1 MVQKNFNTVG
11 VIMKNVYGF
20 IAFLMVFGLAGCS
33 QDVNIDDLKSTLG
46 MSKDEIESKFG
57 RPQSSSLESNDQ
69 HPGGYW
75 VYKASSGASC
85 KLRFDLP
92 PRVIGADC

>member
-1 MVQKNFNTVG
+1 
-11 VIMKNVYGF
+11 MKLG
-20 IAFLMVFGLAGCS
+20 FGLLSFFLVLGLSGCGGKA
-33 QDVNIDDLKSTLG
+33 DINDLKSTIG
-46 MSKDEIESKFG
+46 MSKLEVESRFG
-57 RPQSSSLESNDQ
+57 KPESSILEATED

-75 VYKASSGASC
+75 IYKVSSGASC

>member
-1 MVQKNFNTVG
+1 M
-11 VIMKNVYGF
+11 MKIVYGLISF
-20 IAFLMVFGLAGCS
+20 FLVLSLHGCGGEA
-33 QDVNIDDLKSTLG
+33 DVGDLKSTVG
-46 MSKDEIESKFG
+46 MSKDEVESRYGK
-57 RPQSSSLESNDQ
+57 PQTSVLEATDD

-75 VYKASSGASC
+75 LYKVKSGAIC

>member
-1 MVQKNFNTVG
+1 M
-11 VIMKNVYGF
+11 MKT
-20 IAFLMVFGLAGCS
+20 LCGLLSLLLVLGLSGCGPREA
-33 QDVNIDDLKSTLG
+33 DVSDLKSTIG
-46 MSKDEIESKFG
+46 MSKDEVESRYGK
-57 RPQSSSLESNDQ
+57 PQASILEATDD

-75 VYKASSGASC
+75 VYKAKSGASC

>member
-1 MVQKNFNTVG
+1 MKPVHG
-11 VIMKNVYGF
+11 VLS
-20 IAFLMVFGLAGCS
+20 FLFVFGLSGCGQS
-33 QDVNIDDLKSTLG
+33 NNVDDLKATIG
-46 MSKDEIESKFG
+46 MSKDQIESKFG
-57 RPQSSSLESNDQ
+57 KPQSSSLEASDD

-85 KLRFDLP
+85 RLRFDLP